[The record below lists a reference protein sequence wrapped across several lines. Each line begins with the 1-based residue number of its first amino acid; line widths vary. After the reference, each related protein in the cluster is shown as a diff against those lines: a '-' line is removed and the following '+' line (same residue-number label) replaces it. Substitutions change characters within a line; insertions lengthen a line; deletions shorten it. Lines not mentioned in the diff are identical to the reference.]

1 MGEKISIGDYG
12 VMSFFI
18 EVKNPYAKKDK
29 LAEPILVFG
38 HYGRFEVTDVDRKM
52 IEVRDHDG
60 EPIIFPRANLR
71 YFEPKEKPAAML
83 RDEKQLQTTML

>member
-12 VMSFFI
+12 EMSFFI
-18 EVKNPYAKKDK
+18 VVKNPYAKKDK
-29 LAEPILVFG
+29 LAEPELIFG
-38 HYGRFEVTDVDRKM
+38 HEGRFEVTDVDRKM
-52 IEVRDHDG
+52 IEVKDHDG